1 MKRSR
6 ASFAATSWLVLV
18 LWLWPAPCAVGAG
31 KEKVVRTQGQ
41 MDAKII
47 HVDKWGVY
55 VPNTV
60 FYWDTELGKQKLAT
74 LTATAERLR
83 NKLATIVY
91 TTQSDIDKDKRPL
104 IVDIIPVPEQTTMA
118 ASDQKPATDSGKSI
132 SGFDEG
138 PKVYPPDL
146 SQEASTYDAE
156 TDEDTSD
163 AADGT
168 DSDGTDSSSL
178 ALADRTGTAPIPLV
192 REKAPESPASSVVI
206 NKRELQMLVEH
217 VLHLTEKKSLEAL
230 LYYYGDQVNY
240 YGRGEVTKDYIR
252 KDMGY
257 YFKNWDSIACSL
269 VSDVVVVDTDRS
281 DTKILRF
288 TSRYAVENARKSL
301 SGQTDNTWKVRKT
314 PTGLK
319 VIDQKQSILRSE
331 PQ

>member
-6 ASFAATSWLVLV
+6 ASFAATSWLILV
-18 LWLWPAPCAVGAG
+18 AWLSPAPCAVATG
-31 KEKVVRTQGQ
+31 KEKVVRAQGQ

-104 IVDIIPVPEQTTMA
+104 IVDITPVAEQPTMA
-118 ASDQKPATDSGKSI
+118 AADQKPGTDNGKSI

-138 PKVYPPDL
+138 PKVYPLDL
-146 SQEASTYDAE
+146 PQEEASTYDAE

-163 AADGT
+163 AADE
-168 DSDGTDSSSL
+168 TDSSSL
-178 ALADRTGTAPIPLV
+178 ALADRTGTGPIPLV
-192 REKAPESPASSVVI
+192 REKAPESPPSSVVI

-240 YGRGEVTKDYIR
+240 YGRGEVTKEYIR

-301 SGQTDNTWKVRKT
+301 SGQTDNMWKVRKT

-319 VIDQKQSILRSE
+319 VIDQKQSILRTE
-331 PQ
+331 P

>member
-1 MKRSR
+1 MRR
-6 ASFAATSWLVLV
+6 PTASFNAISCLLLVLS
-18 LWLWPAPCAVGAG
+18 LAPYALAAG

-55 VPNTV
+55 VPNIV
-60 FYWDTELGKQKLAT
+60 FYWDTELGKQKQAA

-91 TTQSDIDKDKRPL
+91 TTQSEIGKDKRPL
-104 IVDIIPVPEQTTMA
+104 IVEITPISEQTTIPGL
-118 ASDQKPATDSGKSI
+118 DQKPGYDPGGPA
-132 SGFDEG
+132 GFGEG
-138 PKVYPPDL
+138 PKVYPSDP
-146 SQEASTYDAE
+146 SQGASEYDAR
-156 TDEDTSD
+156 TDID
-163 AADGT
+163 AT
-168 DSDGTDSSSL
+168 DSTAATDTSSL
-178 ALADRTGTAPIPLV
+178 ALSDHAGTDPIPLV
-192 REKAPESPASSVVI
+192 RDKPLEAPPSTMVI
-206 NKRELQMLVEH
+206 NKREVQMLVEH
-217 VLHLTEKKSLEAL
+217 ILHLTEKKSLESL

-240 YGRGEVTKDYIR
+240 YGRGDVTKEYIR

-269 VSDVVVVDTDRS
+269 VSDVIVVDTDRS

-288 TSRYAVENARKSL
+288 TSRYAVENSRKSL

-319 VIDQKQSILRSE
+319 VIDQKQSIIRSE